1 MKNPELYVA
10 RGIITYADA
19 LMRAHHVDRAL
30 CVNHLLSLANDM
42 YKVELYE
49 AERKK

>member
-30 CVNHLLSLANDM
+30 CVNHLLSLVNDM
-42 YKVELYE
+42 YQVELYE